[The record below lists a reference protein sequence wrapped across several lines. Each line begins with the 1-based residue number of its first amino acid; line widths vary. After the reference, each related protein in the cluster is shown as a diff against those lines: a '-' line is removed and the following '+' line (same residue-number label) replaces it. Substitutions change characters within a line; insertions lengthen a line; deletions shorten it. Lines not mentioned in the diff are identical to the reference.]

1 MKTILSSCATGF
13 VLIIFFGALSSCG
26 GPVVKSDI
34 TPSVQ
39 LNAQART
46 APAPEYLIQPTDE
59 LEIKFLYN
67 PELNERLP
75 VRPDGRISLQLVN
88 EIPVAGLTPRQLSDL
103 LTEKYRPELKKPDI
117 TVIVRTFSAQKVFVD
132 GEVNR
137 GGLLPLTGPL
147 TVLQAI
153 AQAGGIKDTARVNE
167 VLVIRQNP
175 NGPFLTSVV
184 DISKAID
191 GTDKSQDIAL
201 MPYDVVYV
209 PKSPIAN
216 VDTWVDLYI
225 RRVLPFSLPSPI
237 PQPTTSSTLY

>member
-1 MKTILSSCATGF
+1 MKTLSLYSKIFLLIALFAT
-13 VLIIFFGALSSCG
+13 VSAC
-26 GPVVKSDI
+26 GPVVKANV
-34 TPSVQ
+34 TPFAQ
-39 LNAQART
+39 LNTQART
-46 APAPEYLIQPTDE
+46 APAPEYRIQPGDD

-75 VRPDGRISLQLVN
+75 VRPDGRISLQFVKEVLV
-88 EIPVAGLTPRQLSDL
+88 VGLTPKELGDL
-103 LTEKYRPELKKPDI
+103 LTEKYGPELKKPDV
-117 TVIVRTFSAQKVFVD
+117 TVIVRSFSAQKVFVD

-153 AQAGGIKDTARVNE
+153 AQAGGVKDTARLTE

-201 MPYDVVYV
+201 MPYDVVFV

-225 RRVLPFSLPSPI
+225 RRLLPFSLPSPV
-237 PQPTTSSTLY
+237 PQPYYSY